1 MEILIGVI
9 LVLGWLLMMVGGIW
23 LLVMAFKESLVWGFC
38 CLFLQIAQP
47 IFICTHW
54 DRSWRPLLL
63 SLFGFA
69 TVVAAVFAAPNVI
82 LSEGEGG
89 LLEVFESQGFD
100 IKELLPGGS
109 NTTTEV
115 IEVESLE
122 VAVGDSCEDVLRKCG
137 KPIGEGSG
145 KGGVVW
151 HYKQTTI
158 TFADGETVSL
168 IESAL

>member
-9 LVLGWLLMMVGGIW
+9 LVLGGLLMMVGGIW

-69 TVVAAVFAAPNVI
+69 TVVAAVFAHRRKEQKSAKKTKNVFSYAKNI
-82 LSEGEGG
+82 
-89 LLEVFESQGFD
+89 
-100 IKELLPGGS
+100 I
-109 NTTTEV
+109 N
-115 IEVESLE
+115 
-122 VAVGDSCEDVLRKCG
+122 
-137 KPIGEGSG
+137 
-145 KGGVVW
+145 
-151 HYKQTTI
+151 
-158 TFADGETVSL
+158 
-168 IESAL
+168 